1 MTDVDYLRHRPMM
14 GNNDVARTW
23 ELLLSHRRSQYDFE
37 ELETIPF
44 PPELNAYRTSLSK
57 GRLSSQ
63 RNLESMMTRRLGQIP
78 DLHDKFVPMVE
89 LPRALPYS
97 SFGSY
102 EKRLR
107 VLRHYMDT
115 SKPTGFRNLWHDRR
129 DSLAYYT
136 FWGVIILGGLSVV
149 LGLLSLF
156 VGVAQ
161 TIAAFKAL
169 EN

>member
-1 MTDVDYLRHRPMM
+1 M
-14 GNNDVARTW
+14 GNNDVVRTW
-23 ELLLSHRRSQYDFE
+23 ELLLGHRRSQYDFE

-44 PPELNAYRTSLSK
+44 PPEFVAYKASLLK
-57 GRLSSQ
+57 GGLAAHLSLKST
-63 RNLESMMTRRLGQIP
+63 MTRRLGQIP

-89 LPRALPYS
+89 LPRSLPYS
-97 SFGSY
+97 SLGSY

-129 DSLAYYT
+129 DSLTYYT
-136 FWGVIILGGLSVV
+136 FWGVIVLGGLSVF
-149 LGLLSLF
+149 LGLLSLL

>member
-1 MTDVDYLRHRPMM
+1 M
-14 GNNDVARTW
+14 GNNDIVRTW
-23 ELLLSHRRSQYDFE
+23 ELLLSHRHSQYDFE

-44 PPELNAYRTSLSK
+44 PPEFAGYRACLWK
-57 GRLSSQ
+57 GRLASQ
-63 RNLESMMTRRLGQIP
+63 RSLKSMFTRRLNQIP
-78 DLHDKFVPMVE
+78 DLHDKFVPMAE
-89 LPRALPYS
+89 LPRSLPYT

-129 DSLAYYT
+129 DSLTYYT
-136 FWGVIILGGLSVV
+136 FWGVIVLGGLSVL
-149 LGLLSLF
+149 LGLLSLL

-169 EN
+169 ED